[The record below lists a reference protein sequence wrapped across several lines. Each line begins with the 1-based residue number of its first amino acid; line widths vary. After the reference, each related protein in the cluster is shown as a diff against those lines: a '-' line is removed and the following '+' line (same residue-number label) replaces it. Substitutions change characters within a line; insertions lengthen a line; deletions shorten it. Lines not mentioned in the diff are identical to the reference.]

1 MKTKVFELEGDAL
14 DWAVANC
21 EGYTDL
27 RRGQKIGP
35 YSKLLKQVKPYFTMS
50 PPHGG
55 SCTAFL
61 SDLDY
66 STNPELAYLIIKR
79 ERISVNYGDSW
90 VQSWRAFSN
99 THPIAPG
106 STPLIAAMRCYVASK
121 LARTVAWNP
130 DNLICCITPLLR
142 EWFFVSKNTHHCKP
156 IPVEPEPVRCR
167 RVFGEKS

>member
-121 LARTVAWNP
+121 LGKKVDVP
-130 DNLICCITPLLR
+130 DEIMNKDNDPY
-142 EWFFVSKNTHHCKP
+142 WH
-156 IPVEPEPVRCR
+156 
-167 RVFGEKS
+167 GQ